1 MRTTKKKKGNELI
14 QNEQRG
20 LRTATTQLLIID
32 SWSLCT
38 TFIYTIKMKINK
50 KLEIIMK
57 LVFTTGL
64 STVDPTKYV
73 MLQ

>member
-38 TFIYTIKMKINK
+38 TFIYTIKMKIK
-50 KLEIIMK
+50 K
-57 LVFTTGL
+57 G
-64 STVDPTKYV
+64 
-73 MLQ
+73 